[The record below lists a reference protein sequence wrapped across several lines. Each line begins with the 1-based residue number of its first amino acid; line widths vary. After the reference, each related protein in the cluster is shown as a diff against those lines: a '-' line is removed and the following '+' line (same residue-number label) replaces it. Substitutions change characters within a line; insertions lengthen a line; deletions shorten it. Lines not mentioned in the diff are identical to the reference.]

1 MLLGIDIGSTTVK
14 AVAVDEKT
22 KKILFCRYLRHY
34 SDPIGK
40 TFELFDEM
48 YHSFRGGIISIAV
61 SGSGAI
67 SFAEHVGLP
76 FVQEVVACI
85 EAIKTYTPDTDVAIE
100 LGGEDGKI
108 TFFDEV
114 NIDQRM
120 NEVCAGGTGAFID
133 QMASILKTDAAG
145 LDSLAAD
152 HTTLYPIAA
161 RCGVFAKTDIMPLLN
176 EGASRENIAA
186 SIFQAVVDQTIG
198 GLACGRSI
206 KGKVAFLGGPLT
218 FLPQLRRRFIET
230 LKLSPEHIVFPENSQ
245 YFVAIGAALLA
256 QKMQTF
262 TLYEL
267 FSLIEKARHQ
277 PTKKKEKPLP
287 VLFRNHDE
295 YKDFKKKHSPDKLIC
310 DEIENAAGDMYLG
323 LDAGSTTTKA
333 ILINEDKTIFYSW
346 YGSNNGNPLASAI
359 AILHDLYLKL
369 PKGAQIRCAAVTG
382 YGEALLQNTLGFDM
396 GEVETIAHYKAAS
409 YFDPEVSFILDIG
422 GQDIKC
428 IYIKDGIIEKIVLNE
443 ACSSGCGSFIEN
455 FASSLNIPISEFAD
469 KALFSK
475 HPLDLG
481 SRCTVFMNSK
491 IKQAQRDGVDT
502 GDISAGLAYSVVRN
516 ALYKVIKIAHV
527 EELGNNII
535 VQGGTFRNDA
545 VLRAFEKTIGK
556 EVTIPDIPGMMGA
569 FGAAL
574 LALDAKEKFS
584 ETSLITSYNLKNL
597 KVDRKTVRC
606 GQCSNNCLLNISIF
620 GDNKKFISG
629 NRCEKGAQKSKG
641 TEHAFNMYKYKYNRL
656 FGEYVPLEKDKAPKG
671 EIGIP
676 RVLNIYEDYPLW
688 FTLFTRLGFRVVLSD
703 KSSRSLFISGLET
716 IPSQTVCY
724 PAKIVH
730 GHVLNLIEKGVKN
743 IFYPCIPREK
753 TEFLDS
759 DDNFNCPIVG
769 CYPEVI
775 RLNVFDLKEGD
786 INFIQP
792 FLPINNPEL
801 MYKRLT
807 EELEEF
813 SIPAYTLK
821 VAIKAAYSELNRF
834 KRDIRQK
841 GREVVN
847 ILKEKNMV
855 GIVLAG
861 RPYHIDPLINHGIP
875 ENISESGIAV
885 LTEDSVAD
893 LGAKLRVPLYV
904 VDQWVYHSRLY
915 RAANFV
921 AQTNNIELVQ
931 LNSFGCGIDAI
942 TIEQTESILRNAGK
956 TFTVLKID
964 EGANLGA
971 TRIRMRS
978 LLATV
983 NQISAKIKYDKSKKH
998 LISDDAQSRFDV
1010 SAISDYTI
1018 LCPQMSPLHFE
1029 FMHDAFKPLGY
1040 NIVVLTNTNKAE
1052 TTEEGL
1058 RYVNNDACYPAIIV
1072 VGQMIAALK
1081 SGKYDTKRTALLISQ
1096 TSGGCRATNYVS
1108 FLKNALIKAGFPYV
1122 PVITLN
1128 MAELKK
1134 TKMGFT
1140 FSMLY
1145 RLLLSMCYGDLL
1157 MRVSNATRPYE
1168 KEKGSVQ
1175 DLLNYWIKKCK
1186 ANVANGSRK
1195 EFLKNVKAIVTDFE
1209 RIPMTGE
1216 KKPKVGI
1223 VGEILVKFHP
1233 GANNQLVS
1241 VIENEGGEAV
1251 VPDLIDFINYCL
1263 LDNVNSYNVT
1273 TRDFFR
1279 RAFGSL
1285 AVLYIE
1291 TFYRRPIRKAL
1302 DKSKFFLNLSTTYSL
1317 AQKVKG
1323 IISLINQTGEGWLLT
1338 AEMVELIEDGT
1349 PNIICVQPFGCLPN
1363 HITGKGVIKELK
1375 TRYKHANI
1383 VAIDYD
1389 AGDSEVHQ
1397 LNRIKLMM
1405 GMRKD
1410 ND

>member
-1 MLLGIDIGSTTVK
+1 MLLGLDIGSTTVK
-14 AVAVDEKT
+14 AVAIDERT
-22 KKILFCRYLRHY
+22 KKILFCKYMRHY
-34 SDPIGK
+34 SDPRGK
-40 TFELFDEM
+40 AFELFDEM
-48 YHSFRGGIISIAV
+48 YHSFRAGLIFIAV
-61 SGSGAI
+61 SGSGGI
-67 SFAEHVGLP
+67 SFAEHLGVP

-85 EAIKTYTPDTDVAIE
+85 EGIKTYVPDTDVAIE

-108 TFFDEV
+108 TFFDET

-133 QMASILKTDAAG
+133 QMASVLKTDAAG
-145 LDSLAAD
+145 LDKLAAD
-152 HTTLYPIAA
+152 YTNLYPIAA

-176 EGASRENIAA
+176 EGAPRENIAA

-198 GLACGRSI
+198 GLACGRPI

-218 FLPQLRRRFIET
+218 FLPQLRKRFIET
-230 LKLSPEHIVFPENSQ
+230 LKLKPEDVIFPENSQ
-245 YFVAIGAALLA
+245 YFVAMGAALLA
-256 QKMQTF
+256 QKTQNF

-267 FSLIEKARHQ
+267 FSLIEKARHL
-277 PTKKKEKPLP
+277 PAKKKEKPLP
-287 VLFRNHDE
+287 PLFHHEDE
-295 YKDFKKKHSPDKLIC
+295 YKNFKKKHSPNKLLC
-310 DEIENAAGDMYLG
+310 DNIENVTGDVYLG

-333 ILINEDKTIFYSW
+333 ILINENKKIFYSW

-359 AILHDLYLKL
+359 TVLNDLYLKL
-369 PKGAQIRCAAVTG
+369 PKEAKIRTAAVTG
-382 YGEALLQNTLGFDM
+382 YGEALLQNTLGFDI
-396 GEVETIAHYKAAS
+396 GEVETIAHYKAAA
-409 YFDPEVSFILDIG
+409 YFDPDVSFILDIG

-428 IYIKDGIIEKIVLNE
+428 IYVKNGIIEKIVLNE

-455 FASSLNIPISEFAD
+455 FASSLNVPISEFVD

-475 HPLDLG
+475 YPIDLG
-481 SRCTVFMNSK
+481 SRCTVFMNSR
-491 IKQAQRDGVDT
+491 IKQAQREGVDI

-516 ALYKVIKIAHV
+516 ALYKVIKISHV
-527 EELGNNII
+527 EELGNNI
-535 VQGGTFRNDA
+535 VAQGGTFRNDA
-545 VLRAFEKTIGK
+545 VLRALEKIIGR
-556 EVTIPDIPGMMGA
+556 EVTISDIPGMMGA

-574 LALDAKEKFS
+574 LAMDAKGKFD
-584 ETSLITSYNLKNL
+584 ETSLISSYNLKNL

-606 GQCSNNCLLNISIF
+606 GQCSNNCLLNISTF

-641 TEHAFNMYKYKYNRL
+641 GEHAFNMYRYKYDRL
-656 FGEYVPLEKDKAPKG
+656 FNGYTPLERDNAPRG

-676 RVLNIYEDYPLW
+676 RVLNIYENYPLW
-688 FTLFTRLGFRVVLSD
+688 FTLFTELGFRVILSD
-703 KSSRSLFISGLET
+703 KSTRSLFISGLET

-724 PAKIVH
+724 PAKIAH
-730 GHVLNLIEKGVKN
+730 GHVLNLIKKGVKN

-753 TEFLDS
+753 MEFLDS

-769 CYPEVI
+769 SYPEVI
-775 RLNVFDLKEGD
+775 RLNVFDLKEEN

-792 FLPINNPEL
+792 FLPIDNPKL
-801 MYKRLT
+801 MYKRLK
-807 EELEEF
+807 EELSAFNISNREF
-813 SIPAYTLK
+813 K
-821 VAIKAAYSELNRF
+821 RAIKIAYNELNSF

-841 GREVVN
+841 GQEVVN
-847 ILKEKNMV
+847 ELKEKKLV

-861 RPYHIDPLINHGIP
+861 RPYHIDPFINHGIP

-893 LGAKLRVPLYV
+893 LGADLHIPLYV

-921 AQTNNIELVQ
+921 AQTNNMEFVQ

-942 TIEQTESILRNAGK
+942 TTEQTESILRNAGK

-983 NQISAKIKYDKSKKH
+983 SQISAKIIYDKSKKNLNADNNH
-998 LISDDAQSRFDV
+998 SKFDPR
-1010 SAISDYTI
+1010 SISDYTI

-1029 FMHDAFKPLGY
+1029 FVHDAFKPFGY
-1040 NIVVLTNTNKAE
+1040 NIVVLPHTNKAE
-1052 TTEEGL
+1052 ITDEGL

-1072 VGQMIAALK
+1072 VGQMIVALK
-1081 SGKYDTKRTALLISQ
+1081 SGKYDAKRTALLISQ
-1096 TSGGCRATNYVS
+1096 TNGGCRATNYVS
-1108 FLKNALIKAGFPYV
+1108 FLKNALIKAGFPDI

-1128 MAELKK
+1128 MAELRK
-1134 TKMGFT
+1134 TKMGFSY
-1140 FSMLY
+1140 SMLY
-1145 RLLLSMCYGDLL
+1145 RFLISMCYGDIL

-1175 DLLNYWIKKCK
+1175 ALLNYWIKKCK
-1186 ANVANGSRK
+1186 GNIANGSRK
-1195 EFLKNVKAIVTDFE
+1195 EFLKNVKTIVTDFE

-1241 VIENEGGEAV
+1241 VIEDEGGEAV

-1263 LDNVNSYNVT
+1263 LDKVNSHNIIT
-1273 TRDFFR
+1273 QDFFR
-1279 RAFGSL
+1279 RIFGSL

-1291 TFYRRPIRKAL
+1291 TFYRRPMRKAL
-1302 DKSKFFLNLSTTYSL
+1302 DKSRFFLNLNTTYSL

-1323 IISLINQTGEGWLLT
+1323 IISLSNQTGEGWLLT
-1338 AEMVELIEDGT
+1338 AEMVELIEEDI

-1375 TRYKHANI
+1375 NRYKNANI

-1389 AGDSEVHQ
+1389 AGDSEVNQ

-1410 ND
+1410 MD